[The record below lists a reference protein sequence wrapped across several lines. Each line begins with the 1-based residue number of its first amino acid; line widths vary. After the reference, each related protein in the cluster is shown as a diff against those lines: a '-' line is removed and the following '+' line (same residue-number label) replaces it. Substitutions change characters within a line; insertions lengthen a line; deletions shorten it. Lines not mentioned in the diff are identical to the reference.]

1 LRECVDGREKRF
13 SLESRAGY
21 FNNVIIRRRGID
33 AKLFAGSRC
42 QSAEETCGG
51 NMASLKANGDV

>member
-13 SLESRAGY
+13 SLEPRAGY

-33 AKLFAGSRC
+33 AKLFAGSRR
-42 QSAEETCGG
+42 QSAEEACGG
-51 NMASLKANGDV
+51 NMVSLKANGDV